1 MGDEKQIN
9 QELAN
14 PISKLDEVTRIS
26 ADDRFALFRA
36 RNGGAD
42 SYGLPYS
49 RLVQQLVTDIS
60 ARFSLSSMAFRDK
73 SEYAKF
79 DHQHNYSNA
88 ACYPVYSPENTDNPI
103 RVMSLDITNM
113 QETKH
118 VDVYMPKLDPPPDP
132 EPDIGDIRFLAT
144 NSLTAKYGDIY
155 VTYIHILPDGSMQTE
170 SCCRFN
176 VNLQITESIENGTF
190 DGWVFPDG
198 SRYFKAQGSYNFS
211 RAYRA
216 FGGSNNEFSV
226 PNLSGF
232 IKANPGTY
240 WSGDALKR
248 MPGQIGI
255 KPHTHSL
262 VDYDADI
269 GDITVSA
276 KVKMA
281 TAMYASSFTNNN
293 TLHVGNGGE
302 DPIGITALTAN
313 PVDLTLNFSSSD
325 NKKFTYDPDPAD
337 ESYPKHY
344 IMPVQVYIGKD
355 YIGNSALPITYSV
368 QVTNI
373 YGNTTNY
380 ENITRLSRRSIGVT
394 AETDSMIKKVVVG
407 NDVTEIDAGV
417 FANFTEL
424 TEVDLRSC
432 STAVEVPERC
442 CEGCS
447 KLTSFTFPM
456 N

>member
-14 PISKLDEVTRIS
+14 PISKLSEATSIAVN
-26 ADDRFALFRA
+26 DRFALFRTH
-36 RNGGAD
+36 NGRAY

-60 ARFSLSSMAFRDK
+60 ARFGLSSMAFRDR
-73 SEYAKF
+73 SEYARF
-79 DHQHNYSNA
+79 DHQHDYSNA

-118 VDVYMPKLDPPPDP
+118 VDVYMPNLDPPPGP
-132 EPDIGDIRFLAT
+132 EPDIGDVRFLAT
-144 NSLTAKYGDIY
+144 DSLTARYGNMHVNY
-155 VTYIHILPDGSMQTE
+155 VHILPDGFTQTE
-170 SCCRFN
+170 YRDRFN

-211 RAYRA
+211 RAYKV

-226 PNLSGF
+226 PSLSGF

-248 MPGQIGI
+248 MPGQTGI
-255 KPHTHSL
+255 KQHTHSL
-262 VDYDADI
+262 ADYDADI

-276 KVKMA
+276 EVKMA
-281 TAMYASSFTNNN
+281 TARSASNNDNN
-293 TLHVGNGGE
+293 TLHVGNGNE
-302 DPIGITALTAN
+302 DPIGVTALTAD

-344 IMPVQVYIGKD
+344 IMPVQVYIGRD
-355 YIGNSALPITYSV
+355 YIGNSALPVTYGV

-373 YGNTTNY
+373 YGNMTNY

-407 NDVTEIDAGV
+407 NDVTEIEDGM

-424 TEVDLRSC
+424 VEVDLRSC
-432 STAVEVPERC
+432 STKVEVPERC
-442 CEGCS
+442 CEGCG

>member
-1 MGDEKQIN
+1 MGEEKQIN

-14 PISKLDEVTRIS
+14 PISKLGEAASIS
-26 ADDRFALFRA
+26 ANDRFALFRT
-36 RNGGAD
+36 RNSGAY

-60 ARFSLSSMAFRDK
+60 ARFGLSSMAFRDR
-73 SEYAKF
+73 SEYARF
-79 DHQHNYSNA
+79 DHQHDYSNT

-103 RVMSLDITNM
+103 RIMSLDITNM

-118 VDVYMPKLDPPPDP
+118 VDVYMPNLDPPPGP
-132 EPDIGDIRFLAT
+132 EPDIGDVRFLAT
-144 NSLTAKYGDIY
+144 DSLTARYGDTHVNY
-155 VTYIHILPDGSMQTE
+155 VHILPDGSTQTE
-170 SCCRFN
+170 YRDRFN

-211 RAYRA
+211 RAYKV

-226 PNLSGF
+226 PRLSGF

-248 MPGQIGI
+248 MPGQTGI

-262 VDYDADI
+262 ADYDTDI
-269 GDITVSA
+269 GDIMVSA
-276 KVKMA
+276 EVKIA
-281 TAMYASSFTNNN
+281 TSRNYSYTNNN
-293 TLHVGNGGE
+293 TLHVGNGNE
-302 DPIGITALTAN
+302 DPIGVTALTAD

-344 IMPVQVYIGKD
+344 IMPVQVYIGRD
-355 YIGNSALPITYSV
+355 YIGNSALPVTYGV

-394 AETDSMIKKVVVG
+394 AEIDSMIKKVVVG
-407 NDVTEIDAGV
+407 NDITEIEDGM

-424 TEVDLRSC
+424 VEVDLRSC
-432 STAVEVPERC
+432 STEVEVPERC
-442 CEGCS
+442 CEGCG

>member
-14 PISKLDEVTRIS
+14 PISKLGEAASI
-26 ADDRFALFRA
+26 AANDRLALFRTH
-36 RNGGAD
+36 NGRAY

-49 RLVQQLVTDIS
+49 RLVQQLVADIS
-60 ARFSLSSMAFRDK
+60 ASFDLSSMAFRDR
-73 SEYAKF
+73 SEYARF
-79 DHQHNYSNA
+79 DHQHNYSNV
-88 ACYPVYSPENTDNPI
+88 ACYPVYSPENTNHPI

-118 VDVYMPKLDPPPDP
+118 VDVYMPNLDTPPDP
-132 EPDIGDIRFLAT
+132 EPDIGDVRFLAT
-144 NSLTAKYGDIY
+144 NSLTARYGDTHVNY
-155 VTYIHILPDGSMQTE
+155 VDILPDGSMQIE
-170 SCCRFN
+170 SRDRFN

-211 RAYRA
+211 RAYRV

-226 PNLSGF
+226 PSLSGF

-248 MPGQIGI
+248 MPGQTGI

-262 VDYDADI
+262 ADYDADI

-276 KVKMA
+276 EVKIA
-281 TAMYASSFTNNN
+281 TARYADSYTNHN
-293 TLHVGNGGE
+293 TLHVGNGSE
-302 DPIGITALTAN
+302 DPKGITALTAN
-313 PVDLTLNFSSSD
+313 PIDLTLNFSPGD

-355 YIGNSALPITYSV
+355 YIGNSALPVTYGV

-373 YGNTTNY
+373 YGNTINY

-394 AETDSMIKKVVVG
+394 AETD
-407 NDVTEIDAGV
+407 
-417 FANFTEL
+417 
-424 TEVDLRSC
+424 
-432 STAVEVPERC
+432 
-442 CEGCS
+442 
-447 KLTSFTFPM
+447 
-456 N
+456 

>member
-14 PISKLDEVTRIS
+14 PISKLGEATSI
-26 ADDRFALFRA
+26 AANDRLALFRTNSGRA
-36 RNGGAD
+36 Y

-49 RLVQQLVTDIS
+49 RLVQQLVADIS
-60 ARFSLSSMAFRDK
+60 ARFDLSSMAFRDR
-73 SEYAKF
+73 SEYARF
-79 DHQHNYSNA
+79 DHQHNYSNV
-88 ACYPVYSPENTDNPI
+88 ACYPVYSPENTNHPI

-118 VDVYMPKLDPPPDP
+118 VDVHMPNLDPPPDP
-132 EPDIGDIRFLAT
+132 EPDIGDVRFLAT
-144 NSLTAKYGDIY
+144 NSLTARYGDTRVNY
-155 VTYIHILPDGSMQTE
+155 VDILPDGSMQIE
-170 SCCRFN
+170 SRDRFN

-211 RAYRA
+211 RAYRV

-226 PNLSGF
+226 PSLSGF

-248 MPGQIGI
+248 MPGQTGI
-255 KPHTHSL
+255 KPHTHRL
-262 VDYDADI
+262 ADYDADI

-276 KVKMA
+276 EVKIA
-281 TAMYASSFTNNN
+281 TARFADSYTNHN
-293 TLHVGNGGE
+293 TLHVGNGSE
-302 DPIGITALTAN
+302 DQKGITALTAN
-313 PVDLTLNFSSSD
+313 PIDLTLNFSPGD

-344 IMPVQVYIGKD
+344 IMPVQIYIGKD
-355 YIGNSALPITYSV
+355 YIGNSALPITYGV

-373 YGNTTNY
+373 YGNTTNH

-407 NDVTEIDAGV
+407 NDITEIEDGM

-424 TEVDLRSC
+424 VEVDLRSC
-432 STAVEVPERC
+432 SMEVEVPERC
-442 CEGCS
+442 CEGCG

>member
-1 MGDEKQIN
+1 
-9 QELAN
+9 
-14 PISKLDEVTRIS
+14 
-26 ADDRFALFRA
+26 
-36 RNGGAD
+36 
-42 SYGLPYS
+42 
-49 RLVQQLVTDIS
+49 
-60 ARFSLSSMAFRDK
+60 MAFRDR
-73 SEYAKF
+73 SEYARF
-79 DHQHNYSNA
+79 DHQHDYSNA
-88 ACYPVYSPENTDNPI
+88 ACYPVYSPENTDYPI
-103 RVMSLDITNM
+103 RIMSLDITNM
-113 QETKH
+113 HEIKH
-118 VDVYMPKLDPPPDP
+118 VDVYMPNLDPLPDP
-132 EPDIGDIRFLAT
+132 EPDIGDVRFLAT
-144 NSLTAKYGDIY
+144 NSLTARYGDTHVNY
-155 VTYIHILPDGSMQTE
+155 VNILPDGFMQIE
-170 SCCRFN
+170 SRDRFN

-198 SRYFKAQGSYNFS
+198 SRYFKAQGSYDFS
-211 RAYRA
+211 RAYRI

-226 PNLSGF
+226 PSLSGF

-240 WSGDALKR
+240 WNGDALKR
-248 MPGQIGI
+248 MPGQTGI

-262 VDYDADI
+262 AEYDTDI

-276 KVKMA
+276 KVKIA
-281 TAMYASSFTNNN
+281 TATWASSINNN
-293 TLHVGNGGE
+293 TLHVGNGNE
-302 DPIGITALTAN
+302 DPIGVTALTAD

-325 NKKFTYDPDPAD
+325 NKKFTYDPDQDD

-344 IMPVQVYIGKD
+344 IMPMQVYIGKD
-355 YIGNSALPITYSV
+355 YIGNSALPVTYGV

-407 NDVTEIDAGV
+407 NDITEIEDGM

-424 TEVDLRSC
+424 VEVDLRSC
-432 STAVEVPERC
+432 STEVEVPERC
-442 CEGCS
+442 CEGCG